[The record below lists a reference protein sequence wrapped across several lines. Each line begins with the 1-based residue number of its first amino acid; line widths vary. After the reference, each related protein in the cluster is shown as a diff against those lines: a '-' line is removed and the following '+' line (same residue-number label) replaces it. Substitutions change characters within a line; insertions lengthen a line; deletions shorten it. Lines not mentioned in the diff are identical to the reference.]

1 MIKKI
6 FKEGHALIWTIAGT
20 AMVLITLSGDT
31 LNNAIW
37 ISAIALAGH
46 FVGVIF
52 SKEDNDE

>member
-1 MIKKI
+1 MFKKLL
-6 FKEGHALIWTIAGT
+6 KESHGLIWTVAGT

-31 LNNAIW
+31 LNSAIW

-52 SKEDNDE
+52 SKEDNNE